1 MPGGREIKGVEML
14 RPAHD
19 DEIHVVET
27 SDGGLLYVEVRGTG
41 RPVFLVHGWTMSSA
55 FWVRQKEGLAAE
67 FKVVTMDLRAHGNSS
82 KTLQGHT
89 MPRYAGDIRS
99 VIDYL
104 NLEGVVLAGWSLGG
118 PVVLEYWKT
127 YGPDRVSALA
137 LVEMTPGP
145 MSSQEWNTHALKGH
159 NFDALNEA
167 LISLQEDR
175 RAYGTRFVDM
185 MFKNGK
191 APREERAWM
200 VKEHLKTPTPAAIA
214 AYADYVMRDYTGVL
228 GTITVPVL
236 VAAGNSGYMVF
247 GPKTGQYVADT
258 IPKSRLAVFENSGH
272 LPFYEEAE
280 SFNEALADLLK
291 R

>member
-1 MPGGREIKGVEML
+1 ML
-14 RPAHD
+14 KRKHD
-19 DEIHVVET
+19 DEMHLVEA
-27 SDGGLLYVEVRGTG
+27 SDGGLIYVEVRGTG
-41 RPVFLVHGWTMSSA
+41 RPVLLVHGWTMSSA
-55 FWVRQKEGLAAE
+55 FWVRQKEGLACE

-89 MPRYAGDIRS
+89 MPRYAGDVRS

-104 NLEGVVLAGWSLGG
+104 NLKGVVLVGWSLGG

-127 YGPDRVSALA
+127 YGADRVSALA
-137 LVEMTPGP
+137 LVEMTPCP
-145 MSSQEWNTHALKGH
+145 MSAQGWNTHTLKGH

-185 MFKNGK
+185 MFKNGE
-191 APREERAWM
+191 ASREERAWM

-214 AYADYVMRDYTGVL
+214 AYSDYVMRDYTGVL

-236 VAAGNSGYMVF
+236 IVMGDSEHMAF
-247 GPKTGQYVADT
+247 GPRTGQYLADA

-280 SFNEALADLLK
+280 SFNEALADLL
-291 R
+291 RG